1 MPPSRRGA
9 GFNNMNQ
16 LIRVMAIGDIVG
28 QEAVSLLEAKL
39 RSLRR
44 SMQLDLV
51 VCNAENAAIG
61 NGLDRQSANR
71 LFTAGVDV
79 ITSGNHIWQKKD
91 MYACL
96 DENPHVLRP
105 ANYPPEAPGS
115 GACLIDA
122 DGVRFLVM
130 NVLGTVF
137 MEPLSCPFQTVERLL
152 AANKGKYDISLLD
165 IHAEATSEKIA
176 LANCFDGMISA
187 VWGTH
192 THVQTADAHI
202 LPHGTGYI
210 TDLGMTGPSDSVLGV
225 KTELI
230 IRKLRTHMPVRFEI
244 AEGNVHMSGAVF
256 SLNRNTGMAE
266 EVAPFN
272 L

>member
-1 MPPSRRGA
+1 MK
-9 GFNNMNQ
+9 Q
-16 LIRVMAIGDIVG
+16 LIRIMAIGDVVG
-28 QEAVSLLEAKL
+28 QEAVSCLETKL
-39 RSLRR
+39 RGLRR

-91 MYACL
+91 MFSCL
-96 DENPHVLRP
+96 DENPHILRP
-105 ANYPPEAPGS
+105 ANYPPEAPGN

-122 DGVRFLVM
+122 EGVRFLVM

-137 MEPLSCPFQTVERLL
+137 MEPLACPFQTVERLL
-152 AANKGKYDISLLD
+152 AAHQGKYDFSLLD

-176 LANCFDGMISA
+176 LANCFDGKISA
-187 VWGTH
+187 IWGTH
-192 THVQTADAHI
+192 THVQTADARI

-210 TDLGMTGPSDSVLGV
+210 TDLGMTGPTDSVLGV
-225 KTELI
+225 RTELI
-230 IRKLRTHMPVRFEI
+230 IKKLRTHMPVRFEI
-244 AEGNVHMSGAVF
+244 AEGTVHIQGTVF
-256 SLNRNTGMAE
+256 ALNRNSGMTE
-266 EVAPFN
+266 EVKPFN